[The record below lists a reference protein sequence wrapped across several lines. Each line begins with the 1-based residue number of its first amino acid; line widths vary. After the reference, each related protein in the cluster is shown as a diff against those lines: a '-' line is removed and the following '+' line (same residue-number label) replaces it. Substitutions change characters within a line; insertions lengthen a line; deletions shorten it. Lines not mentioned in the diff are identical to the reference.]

1 VVVSPHNRSPLGRKA
16 GAAAAGCAVVLAPL
30 LAAPAF
36 AAPDG
41 SGVVINEV
49 YARGGSANQPY
60 TNKFVELFNPT
71 DAPIALDGLSV
82 QYRAAGGT
90 GASAGVV
97 ALSGTI
103 PAHGYFLVQG
113 GSNGATGAPLPA
125 PDAAGALNLS
135 GATGTVALVEGTRAV
150 TLPVGN
156 VAGANAVVD
165 VVGYGTSNTFEGSGP
180 VSIASTSNAVPESWT
195 RTDAADTD
203 DNRADLIV
211 TATPT
216 PQNSGVR
223 PPVET
228 VEATI
233 AEIQGTGAASP
244 LAGRTVVTRGVVTAA
259 YPTGNF
265 DGVYL
270 QTPGTGGDLTG
281 HDASDGVFVF
291 SRDLARAAQV
301 GQYLEVTGE
310 VSEYFG
316 LTEVSAETWTVLDEA
331 AAPVVPAAIDLPA
344 TDAGREV
351 FEGMLVAPQGD
362 YTVTDTYDTN
372 RFGLV
377 GLAAGTT
384 PLLQPSDVANPVTDR
399 AAYDAVVADNTAR
412 AITLDDGAGWDYT
425 NFGRDYHE
433 TPLPYLSLENP
444 VRVGAAATFTAPVVL
459 DYRFQW
465 NFQPTT
471 QVTGDNGAA
480 PATFE
485 NTREAAPAPVGGD
498 IQIASFNVLNY
509 FTTTGDELAGCRYYE
524 DRQGNPISVRTGCD
538 ARGAADDANLERQQ
552 AKIVA
557 AINALGTEIVSL
569 EEIENS
575 VRFGTDRDAALA
587 DLTAALNAAAGAGTW
602 AYVKSPAELPADE
615 DVIRNAFIY
624 RADRVVPVGESR
636 ILIGAEAFANAREPL
651 AQTFRALNPGGQAKG
666 PEFAVISNHF
676 KSKGSGEGPGNATD
690 EGQGKSNADRVA
702 QARALVA
709 FAEDLYGTGTPVF
722 LVGDFNSYT
731 AEDPLVVL
739 GEAGYTNIGQTMT
752 AKDTYSFD
760 GLVGSL
766 DHVFANP
773 AALRLVTG
781 ADIWNVN
788 SGESVGLEYS
798 RYNYNVT
805 NLYDASPFRS
815 SDHDPVV
822 VGLDVL
828 PGTAPDHA
836 WGTGKR

>member
-1 VVVSPHNRSPLGRKA
+1 MSPHRSTVRRA
-16 GAAAAGCAVVLAPL
+16 GAVAAGCAVVLAPL
-30 LAAPAF
+30 VAAPAF

-71 DAPIALDGLSV
+71 DAPVSLAGLSL
-82 QYRAAGGT
+82 QYRSATGT
-90 GASAGVV
+90 GAATGVV
-97 ALSGTI
+97 PLSGTI
-103 PAHGYFLVQG
+103 PANGYFLVG
-113 GSNGATGAPLPA
+113 GGTNGGAGEPLPE
-125 PDAAGALNLS
+125 PDLS
-135 GATGTVALVEGTRAV
+135 SGFQPSGTTGTVALVEGTQAV
-150 TLPVGN
+150 TLPTGN
-156 VAGANAVVD
+156 VAGAAGVVD
-165 VVGYGTSNTFEGSGP
+165 LVGYGTSNTYEGSGRAP
-180 VSIASTSNAVPESWT
+180 VSGGNTTPQSWT
-195 RTDAADTD
+195 RTNGADTD
-203 DNRADLIV
+203 DNAADFTIA
-211 TATPT
+211 ATPT
-216 PQNSGVR
+216 PQSSGTRGDDEV
-223 PPVET
+223 

-244 LAGRTVVTRGVVTAA
+244 LVGRTVVTRGVVTAA
-259 YPTGNF
+259 YPTGGF

-270 QTPGTGGDLTG
+270 QTPGTGGDLAG
-281 HDASDGVFVF
+281 HEASDGVFVF
-291 SRDLARAAQV
+291 SGALARAAQV

-316 LTEVSAETWTVLDEA
+316 LTEVTATEWTVLDEA
-331 AAPVVPAAIDLPA
+331 VEPVVPAAIALPA
-344 TDAGREV
+344 TEADREA

-362 YTVTDTYDTN
+362 FTVTDTYDTN

-384 PLLQPSDVANPVTDR
+384 PLVQPSDVANPVTDR
-399 AAYDAVVADNTAR
+399 ARYDAVVADNAAR

-425 NFGRDYHE
+425 NFNRDYHE

-444 VRVGAAATFTAPVVL
+444 LRVGAAATITDPVVL

-480 PATFE
+480 PATFT

-498 IQIASFNVLNY
+498 LQIASFNVLNY
-509 FTTTGDELAGCRYYE
+509 FTTTGDELAGCQYYT
-524 DRQGNPISVRTGCD
+524 DRHRNPISVRTGCD

-557 AINALGTEIVSL
+557 AINALGAEVVSL

-575 VRFGTDRDAALA
+575 ARLGADRDAALA

-602 AYVKSPAELPADE
+602 AYVKSPAALPADE
-615 DVIRNAFIY
+615 DVIRTAFIY
-624 RADRVVPVGESR
+624 RADRVVPVGESH
-636 ILIGAEAFANAREPL
+636 ILIGEAAFANAREPL

-666 PEFAVISNHF
+666 PEFAVVSNHF
-676 KSKGSGEGPGNATD
+676 KSKGSGEGPGNDRD
-690 EGQGKSNADRVA
+690 EGQGLSNADRVRQA
-702 QARALVA
+702 QALVA
-709 FAEDLYGTGTPVF
+709 FAADLYGPQVPVF

-739 GEAGYTNIGQTMT
+739 EQAGYTNIGQTMT

-773 AALRLVTG
+773 AALGLVTG

-828 PGTAPDHA
+828 PGEVPDRA
-836 WGTGKR
+836 WERGRR